1 MNEKRLWKHIHVN
14 LPIVFLDKFEDA
26 RKRAVARGGHDATRT
41 AALRRAI
48 ELYIEKEGST

>member
-26 RKRAVARGGHDATRT
+26 RKRAVACGGHDATRT